1 MKLSDNRIMQEDV
14 ERASAAE
21 FIEWDKLKGKTI
33 LVTGATGLIGGQ
45 VVMTL
50 LNANAERG
58 LGLKVI
64 AAVRN
69 KEKAEKL
76 FKYADKDALEFLVQD
91 VTAPYNYDGGID
103 FIIHGA
109 SITSSKAFVD
119 TPVETIFTALDGTK
133 NLLELAKAKQ
143 VEGMV
148 YLSSLEIYGVVD
160 LSMESVDEKTFGSI
174 DPMSVRSSYSEGK
187 RIVET
192 LCSSYAHEYGVP
204 VKVARLCQSM
214 GAGVGYNDGR
224 VFAQFA
230 RAIIEGTDIVLMTDG
245 STERN
250 YCYISD
256 AVTGILTVMLKGETA
271 QAYNI
276 ANKDTLI
283 SIRGMAEMLIENYPD
298 SGTKLVFNIVEDVT
312 KLGYNPK
319 VKMNLATDKAES
331 LGWKAEIGLK
341 EMFDRLIT
349 SMKYDKNK

>member
-14 ERASAAE
+14 ERASAAD
-21 FIEWDKLKGKTI
+21 FIDWEKLRGKTV

-64 AAVRN
+64 AAVRSR
-69 KEKAEKL
+69 EKAEKL
-76 FKYADKDALEFLVQD
+76 FRYADKDALELLVQD
-91 VTAPYNYDGGID
+91 VQAPYSYEGSID
-103 FIIHGA
+103 YIIHGA

-119 TPVETIFTALDGTK
+119 TPVETIFTAINGTR
-133 NLLELAKAKQ
+133 NLLDLAREKQ

-148 YLSSLEIYGVVD
+148 YLSSLEVYGVVD
-160 LSMESVDEKTFGSI
+160 FSLASVDEKTFGSI

-192 LCSSYAHEYGVP
+192 LCTSYAHEYSVP

-230 RAIIEGTDIVLMTDG
+230 RAIIEGKDIVLMTDG

-256 AVTGILTVMLKGETA
+256 AVTGILTVLLKGDTA
-271 QAYNI
+271 EAYNV

-283 SIRGMAEMLIENYPD
+283 SIRGMAEMLIENYPE
-298 SGTKLVFNIVEDVT
+298 SGTKLVFNIAEDVT

-319 VKMNLATDKAES
+319 VKMNLATDKAEA
-331 LGWKAEIGLK
+331 LGWRAETGLK
-341 EMFDRLIT
+341 EMFDRLIE
-349 SMKYDKNK
+349 SMKIDR